1 MLIGIVGKPNAGKST
16 FLNAATMAGA
26 KVADYPFT
34 TIDPNLGKGHVQRPC
49 ACQQLKV
56 SDNPKNSICEGGVR
70 FAPVD
75 LLDVA
80 GLVPGA
86 HEGKG
91 MGNKFLNDL
100 SRADVLLHVVDFS
113 GSTNDRGEVEKPGTY
128 DPVDDIKFLEDEIA
142 YWLKGIIERSDWEK
156 FARAAQ
162 MNKTP
167 VMAAMVERL
176 SGIGVTDAHV
186 QQSLKTA
193 NLLDKRVHEW
203 DDGMLLSFA
212 RELQR
217 VSKPIIIM
225 ANKMDK
231 DEGRKNYARISEL
244 PGYKGRVFPCSALAE
259 YHLRVLA
266 KNGTIDYTPGAASFK
281 ILKPDKL
288 SEKDQAALGRIKAE
302 IMDAYG
308 STGVQAGLD
317 KAIFDVLEYIYVY
330 PVADQNKFCDK
341 DGRILP
347 DVFLVKKGS
356 RLIDVAGKIHTD
368 LAEGFVH
375 GVNARDKRRLG
386 EDYEVQPDDV
396 VRIVSAK

>member
-34 TIDPNLGKGHVQRPC
+34 TVEANLGKGHVQRPC

-56 SDNPKNSICEGGVR
+56 KDNPKNSICENGIR

-113 GSTNDRGEVEKPGTY
+113 GATNDKGEIEKPGTY
-128 DPVDDIKFLEDEIA
+128 DPVNDIKFLEDEIA
-142 YWLKGIIERSDWEK
+142 YWLKGIIERTDWDK
-156 FARAAQ
+156 FVRMSQLA
-162 MNKTP
+162 KTP
-167 VMAAMVERL
+167 VMAAMVDRL

-186 QQSLKTA
+186 QQSLKKA
-193 NLLDKRVHEW
+193 NLLGKRIDEW
-203 DDGMLLSFA
+203 NDDMLLSFSRA
-212 RELQR
+212 LQK

-225 ANKMDK
+225 ANKLDK
-231 DEGRKNYARISEL
+231 EEGRKNFKRISEM
-244 PGYKGRVFPCSALAE
+244 PEYKGNVFPCSALAE

-266 KNGTIDYTPGAASFK
+266 KNGVIEYVPGAADFK
-281 ILKPDKL
+281 ILKADKL
-288 SEKDQAALGRIKAE
+288 SDKDKAALARIKSE

-308 STGVQAGLD
+308 STGVQAALD

-330 PVADQNKFCDK
+330 PVADQNKFTDK
-341 DGRILP
+341 DGRVLP
-347 DVFLVKKGS
+347 DVFLVKRGS
-356 RLIDVAGKIHTD
+356 RLIEVAGRIHTD
-368 LAEGFVH
+368 LAKTFVH
-375 GVNARDKRRLG
+375 GINARDKRRLG
-386 EDYEVQPDDV
+386 EDYEVQADDV
-396 VRIVSAK
+396 VKIVSAK

>member
-49 ACQQLKV
+49 VCQQLKV
-56 SDNPKNSICEGGVR
+56 KDNPKNSICENGLR

-113 GSTNDRGEVEKPGTY
+113 GSTNDRGEVEKPGSY
-128 DPVDDIKFLEDEIA
+128 DPVNDIKFLEDEIA
-142 YWLKGIIERSDWEK
+142 YWLKGIIERQDWAK
-156 FARAAQ
+156 FARTAQ

-167 VMAAMVERL
+167 AMAAMGERL
-176 SGIGVTDAHV
+176 SGIGVTDAHTQV
-186 QQSLKTA
+186 ALRKA
-193 NLLDKRVHEW
+193 NLVDKRVHEW
-203 DDGMLLSFA
+203 NDDMLLSFS

-225 ANKMDK
+225 ANKLDK
-231 DEGRKNYARISEL
+231 EEGRKNFARISAMPE
-244 PGYKGRVFPCSALAE
+244 YKGHVFPCSALAE
-259 YHLRVLA
+259 YNLRMLA
-266 KNGTIDYTPGAASFK
+266 KNGIIEYTPGAKDFK
-281 ILKPDKL
+281 ILKPEKLGDK
-288 SEKDQAALGRIKAE
+288 EKAALARIKTE
-302 IMDAYG
+302 IMDVYG
-308 STGVQAGLD
+308 STGVQAALD
-317 KAIFDVLEYIYVY
+317 KAVLEVLDYIYVY
-330 PVADQNKFCDK
+330 PVADQNKFTDN
-341 DGRILP
+341 DGRVLP
-347 DVFLVKKGS
+347 DVFLVKRNS

-368 LAEGFVH
+368 LAKSFIH
-375 GVNARDKRRLG
+375 GINARDKRRLG

-396 VRIVSAK
+396 IKIVSAK

>member
-34 TIDPNLGKGHVQRPC
+34 TVDPNLGKGHVQRPC
-49 ACQQLKV
+49 VCRQLKV
-56 SDNPKNSICEGGVR
+56 SDNPKNSICENGIR

-100 SRADVLLHVVDFS
+100 SRADVLLHIVDFS
-113 GSTNDRGEVEKPGTY
+113 GATNDKGEIEKPGTH
-128 DPVDDIKFLEDEIA
+128 DPVNDIKFLEDEIA
-142 YWLKGIIERSDWEK
+142 YWLKGIIERQDWVK
-156 FARAAQ
+156 FVRTAQ
-162 MNKTP
+162 VVKTP
-167 VMAAMVERL
+167 LIAALVERL

-186 QQSLKTA
+186 QQSLKKA
-193 NLLDKRVHEW
+193 NLLDKKITDW
-203 DDGMLLSFA
+203 NDDMLLSFA
-212 RELQR
+212 RALQKI
-217 VSKPIIIM
+217 SKPIIIM
-225 ANKMDK
+225 ANKLDK
-231 DEGRKNYARISEL
+231 EEGRKNFKRISEM
-244 PGYKGRVFPCSALAE
+244 PEYKGNVFPCSALAE

-266 KNGTIDYTPGAASFK
+266 KNGTIEYTPGAPDFK
-281 ILKPDKL
+281 IFKADKL
-288 SEKDQAALGRIKAE
+288 SDKDKAALARIKSE
-302 IMDAYG
+302 IMDVYG

-317 KAIFDVLEYIYVY
+317 KAILGVLDYVYVY
-330 PVADQNKFCDK
+330 PVADQNKFCDN
-341 DGRILP
+341 DGRVLP
-347 DVFLVKKGS
+347 DVFLVKRGS

-368 LAEGFVH
+368 LAKTFVH
-375 GVNARDKRRLG
+375 GINARDKRRLG

-396 VRIVSAK
+396 VKIVSAK